1 MGMNPE
7 PVIVTDVSV
16 EPATAEDGVVA
27 VMAGTGFEIGGGFV
41 VPPVQPVINQIQDS
55 AKAERRH
62 VARFIED
69 FRARSK
75 QNLVF

>member
-1 MGMNPE
+1 MNPE
-7 PVIVTDVSV
+7 PLIVTDVSV

-27 VMAGTGFEIGGGFV
+27 VMAGTGFEIGGG
-41 VPPVQPVINQIQDS
+41 PVMNQIQDR

-69 FRARSK
+69 FPGRNK
-75 QNLVF
+75 HNLMV